1 MPKWHF
7 LEHKSSR
14 KVDDWFWV
22 HTRPSN
28 EFKVK
33 RGSRLGILDGN
44 NEFILKKTR
53 RRIWSI
59 FLRIYLSTNDISRLT
74 LLKKITLEFE
84 IKCLVPLLI
93 LKSVYVKND
102 KEDPSLFI
110 MSACKIQSKFQ
121 NMYLFLI
128 GRHLNLIDF

>member
-1 MPKWHF
+1 MKWVSSFVHSCVRSNLMPRFEIIKFQSVHRKRKVSAFVLSILPKLPKWHF

-74 LLKKITLEFE
+74 FLKWNRTWIFSP
-84 IKCLVPLLI
+84 PLDI
-93 LKSVYVKND
+93 
-102 KEDPSLFI
+102 E
-110 MSACKIQSKFQ
+110 
-121 NMYLFLI
+121 
-128 GRHLNLIDF
+128 